1 MPTPRPLPSAPQ
13 RLARGAWNLLH
24 VDSTQARVLAER
36 AIDAATRT
44 ADTTALG
51 WARLALGFH
60 LLYYATAAEAA
71 VELHAARECFESS
84 GDRAGHLLA
93 GAGIARSLWRQGRV
107 QQALAQVLPL
117 RDEGVQVLRHEQRG
131 VLLNTIAGCYSAQG
145 DSAQAFAYMFEALRD
160 AGPSSGR
167 GFDTVLH
174 CNLAHELLQIG
185 DYEHALQHVD
195 QGLARC
201 TRLKNARLL
210 SVLWIN
216 RVLCLTELGRAA
228 ESLPDVAA
236 LLAMP
241 ADPSGR
247 GSMAKHYESLAIA
260 ALRAGQTGLGAD
272 LVARAQAE
280 QASPLP
286 DERLER
292 ISAAA
297 LLALAEGRP
306 ADAIAVLQPAVAE
319 AASGS
324 VEGLSVR
331 IRAQFFEVL
340 SEAHEQMGDS
350 AAALAALRHWQNLHR
365 AQAQLASR
373 ARYQAATLQTELLRL
388 QHRLDENDARRRST
402 ERARAELAAIN
413 EQLSRKVDE
422 VQALQEALRQQ
433 ATQDPLTGLFNRRH
447 LNDTLPTLFAL
458 ARRDAQT
465 MALAIIDLDRFKS
478 INDRHG
484 HAAGDRLLGA
494 FGELLAGQSRRSDV
508 ACRYGGEE
516 FCLLMPRTDAAGARR
531 KVQALLRRWR
541 AQSFEFGGTT
551 LQGLS
556 FSAGVADTSVAAGSP
571 DELLKAADDQLLA
584 AKREG
589 RNRVGV
595 AAQHP

>member
-1 MPTPRPLPSAPQ
+1 MATPRPVHSAPLRQ
-13 RLARGAWNLLH
+13 ARRAWNLLH
-24 VDSTQARVLAER
+24 VDSTQARALAER
-36 AIDAATRT
+36 AIAAATRASDVT
-44 ADTTALG
+44 AEG
-51 WARLALGFH
+51 WARVALGFH

-71 VELHAARECFESS
+71 VELQLARACFDAS
-84 GDRAGHLLA
+84 GDRAGSLLA
-93 GAGIARSLWRQGRV
+93 GAAIARSMWRQGHI
-107 QQALAQVLPL
+107 QQALSLVLPL
-117 RDEGVQVLRHEQRG
+117 RDEGVRVLRHEQLG

-160 AGPSSGR
+160 AGPSGGR

-201 TRLKNARLL
+201 AKLKNARLL
-210 SVLWIN
+210 SVLLIN
-216 RVLCLTELGRAA
+216 RVICLTELGRAA
-228 ESLPDVAA
+228 ESLPDIAA
-236 LLAMP
+236 VLDMP

-247 GSMAKHYESLAIA
+247 GRMAAHHESLAIA
-260 ALRAGQTGLGAD
+260 ALRAGHLSLGAD
-272 LVARAQAE
+272 LVERALAE
-280 QASPLP
+280 GPSALP

-292 ISAAA
+292 ATAAA
-297 LLALAEGRP
+297 LLALCSGRP
-306 ADAIAVLQPAVAE
+306 DDAVARLQPLLAE
-319 AASGS
+319 AASDG

-331 IRAQFFEVL
+331 IRAQFFAVL
-340 SEAHEQMGDS
+340 SEAHES
-350 AAALAALRHWQNLHR
+350 AGRHAEALVALRRWQGLHS

-388 QHRLDENDARRRST
+388 QHRLDENDARRRRT
-402 ERARAELAAIN
+402 ERARAELAEIN
-413 EQLSRKVDE
+413 EQLSRKVHE

-465 MALAIIDLDRFKS
+465 MALAIIDLDHFKS

-484 HAAGDRLLGA
+484 HAAGDRLLAA

-516 FCLLMPRTDAAGARR
+516 FCLLMPRTDALGARR
-531 KVQALLRRWR
+531 KVQSLLRRWR
-541 AQSFEFGGTT
+541 AQVFELGGVT
-551 LQGLS
+551 LRGLS
-556 FSAGVADTSVAAGSP
+556 FSAGIADTTLAAPSP
-571 DELLKAADDQLLA
+571 DALLKAADDELLA

-595 AAQHP
+595 AAR